1 MSEAEYRLT
10 IKNMPESLRPRER
23 LREAGSEAL
32 SAAELLAIILGTGVK
47 QESAIQLA
55 HRILLDPRGLRFLA
69 EADFDE
75 LCQIKGVGLA
85 KAAQIKAA
93 LELGKRLACL
103 EPDLKPAIHTP
114 EEAGFL
120 VMEEMCYL
128 DREHFRVML
137 LNTKNRVLGIETVS
151 IGSLNASLVHPREVF
166 KRAIQ
171 RSAASVILVHNHPS
185 GDPSPSPEDVEI
197 TQRLCEAGRII
208 GIEILDHIIIGDHVF
223 ASLRE
228 KGLI

>member
-10 IKNMPESLRPRER
+10 IKSMPEGLRPRER
-23 LREAGSEAL
+23 LREAGPEAL
-32 SAAELLAIILGTGVK
+32 STAELLAIILGTGVK

-55 HRILLDPRGLRFLA
+55 HRILSDPRGLRFLV

-93 LELGKRLACL
+93 LELGKRLSCL
-103 EPDLKPAIHTP
+103 EPDLMPVIHTP
-114 EEAGFL
+114 QEAGYL

-128 DREHFRVML
+128 DREYFRVML

-171 RSAASVILVHNHPS
+171 RSAAAIILLHNHPS
-185 GDPSPSPEDVEI
+185 GDPSPSSEDKEI
-197 TQRLCEAGRII
+197 TQQLCKAGRII
-208 GIEILDHIIIGDHVF
+208 GIEILDHIVIGDHVF
-223 ASLRE
+223 TSFRE